1 MEKIIQRIAE
11 YYVEREYEVVFVS
24 FCESQG
30 DEKAI
35 NRIIERLEEREKVQV
50 LFYHNKIKEVLQLF
64 SEAQIV
70 IGTRFHSII
79 LGWLNKKKVLP
90 IVYDEKTKN
99 VLDDLNYNNYL
110 NLEEMESC
118 DLEDK
123 LERIEELRDEVV
135 DVLKNEAYMQFW
147 ALDKLLGKQEGNA
160 WKIH

>member
-1 MEKIIQRIAE
+1 M
-11 YYVEREYEVVFVS
+11 
-24 FCESQG
+24 
-30 DEKAI
+30 
-35 NRIIERLEEREKVQV
+35 
-50 LFYHNKIKEVLQLF
+50 
-64 SEAQIV
+64 
-70 IGTRFHSII
+70 
-79 LGWLNKKKVLP
+79 P